1 MCVCVCVCV
10 NVLCV
15 CVCVLCMCVC
25 VCVSV
30 LCVCVCVL
38 CMYVCMCVCV
48 CVCMCVC
55 VCVLC
60 ECVCVRVC
68 VLYVCVCTT
77 DKMPI
82 HLQCLACATLQGMYS
97 LGGFLV
103 SVCCCTSVTGDGAEW
118 AGLGGAVIFTC
129 SEETSST
136 SGATQRRLNRAR
148 LALHVMSSMTVSLPS
163 LLPPG
168 HVHAIVVLVCVLW
181 VCVVCVCVVCVL
193 CVCVCV
199 VCVCTTDKMAI
210 HLQCLACAM
219 LQGGAE
225 C

>member
-1 MCVCVCVCV
+1 MCCVF
-10 NVLCV
+10 
-15 CVCVLCMCVC
+15 VCVLCMCVC

-38 CMYVCMCVCV
+38 CMCVCV
-48 CVCMCVC
+48 CVC

-60 ECVCVRVC
+60 ECVCVSVLYVC
-68 VLYVCVCTT
+68 VCFCVCMCVYVCVCTT

-103 SVCCCTSVTGDGAEW
+103 SVCCCTSVTADGAEW
-118 AGLGGAVIFTC
+118 AGLGGAVIYTC

-168 HVHAIVVLVCVLW
+168 HVHMIVVC
-181 VCVVCVCVVCVL
+181 

-199 VCVCTTDKMAI
+199 CVCVWCVC
-210 HLQCLACAM
+210 CLCVFVCCM
-219 LQGGAE
+219 G
-225 C
+225 

>member
-1 MCVCVCVCV
+1 MCVCYVSVCVRVCVVCVFVFVYVCVCVCV
-10 NVLCV
+10 V
-15 CVCVLCMCVC
+15 CVCF
-25 VCVSV
+25 
-30 LCVCVCVL
+30 
-38 CMYVCMCVCV
+38 
-48 CVCMCVC
+48 CVCMCV
-55 VCVLC
+55 
-60 ECVCVRVC
+60 
-68 VLYVCVCTT
+68 YVCVCTT

-103 SVCCCTSVTGDGAEW
+103 SVCCCTSVTADGAEW

-129 SEETSST
+129 SEDTSST

-181 VCVVCVCVVCVL
+181 VCVVCVCVLCVC

-199 VCVCTTDKMAI
+199 CCVCV
-210 HLQCLACAM
+210 HY
-219 LQGGAE
+219 
-225 C
+225 